1 MLSAPIT
8 KNQIDPWCL
17 RYHRSHPDQN
27 LCYLASLDSLGTTD
41 DEMRVTSARHIE
53 QLNSVMDG
61 ISCCPLA
68 DFPLGNAE
76 PSPAISTCLR
86 CLPFHGPA
94 NTVSFVI
101 FVEHLTLLPWYNTST
116 DFWFP
121 DITLRYPHENI
132 GYLLHQRVLDF
143 SRSKVVHK
151 QLAILRVVAQFW
163 SMLFWSFFANTDAVW
178 SRCMVQLVVLFRVLP
193 NDRY

>member
-101 FVEHLTLLPWYNTST
+101 FVEHLTLLPWYNTSLT
-116 DFWFP
+116 FDSLTSPWDTHMKISATYFTRECLISQDQKWF
-121 DITLRYPHENI
+121 TSS
-132 GYLLHQRVLDF
+132 LL
-143 SRSKVVHK
+143 
-151 QLAILRVVAQFW
+151 
-163 SMLFWSFFANTDAVW
+163 FFG
-178 SRCMVQLVVLFRVLP
+178 
-193 NDRY
+193 